1 MSIKEKKIEL
11 IRKLMATANDAGATQ
26 HERDTAN
33 AMAAKLMA
41 EYNVFLSELNDSE
54 SGYLARQIHEFGR
67 YTLEIDLGCRIINM
81 FCYVK
86 CIKTENPKPGQKRW
100 FALEIFGE
108 SGNVEAARDM
118 FLSLLNA
125 FDHLWVQYQIKTRS
139 PAKERRAFVEGV
151 AGGFIQKMQ
160 NAVEEMVRDSGDSE
174 KTGLALIS
182 QKQKMVQKLE
192 EYNTSKGIKLYD
204 LKNTIRNTSGSDQ
217 VRIDGFE
224 QGKKLNLNKKVG
236 GSNQKSLN

>member
-1 MSIKEKKIEL
+1 MSIKEKKIEI
-11 IRKLMATANDAGATQ
+11 IRKLMATANDPAATQ
-26 HERDTAN
+26 NERDTAN

-41 EYNVFLSELNDSE
+41 EYQILLSELNDSE

-67 YTLEIDLGCRIINM
+67 YTMEIDLGCRIINM

-108 SGNVEAARDM
+108 AGNVEAARDM

-139 PAKERRAFVEGV
+139 PASERRAFVEGV
-151 AGGFIQKMQ
+151 AGGFILKMQ
-160 NAVEEMVRDSGDSE
+160 NAVEEMLQESGNSE
-174 KTGLALIS
+174 KTGLALIG
-182 QKQKMVQKLE
+182 QKQKMMQKLE
-192 EYNTSKGIKLYD
+192 EYNESKGIKLSN
-204 LKNTIRNTSGSDQ
+204 LKTTIRNTSGSDR
-217 VRIDGFE
+217 VRMDGFE
-224 QGKKLNLNKKVG
+224 QGKNLNLNKKVG
-236 GSNQKSLN
+236 GSNQKSLG